1 MRPIAFLAIFLGLG
15 AGSFFAPHIG
25 ILAWI
30 WIALMNPHQYIW
42 GVAENVPFNLF
53 QVVVTVLAWGVSKE
67 PKRIPGGPCTVL
79 LALFIGWITLTSFTA
94 LAPHTAWT
102 LWQRDI
108 KNMILGIAMAGLM
121 TSKVRLHAAIWV
133 IALSLGYF
141 GVKGGV
147 FTVVTGG
154 GGRVVGEA
162 GSLGDNNNLAL
173 ALCMILP
180 LMNYLRL
187 QSERYIVRV
196 GVATAM
202 VLTTLGTLGTFSRG
216 GFIGLLTAATYL
228 WWKSHKK
235 VLLGICGVAVLIAGL
250 AVMPDS
256 WKLRMTSIETAQ
268 QDSSFQGRVQAWTFA
283 INVALA
289 RPLVG
294 GGFGASETGRV
305 FNAYSSI
312 YLPAGRAAHSIYFQ
326 ILGDHGFVGLTL
338 YLALLAAA
346 WRQCTQIRN
355 QVASRPDLIWAADL
369 ASMIKVSCASFMV
382 AGALLSMAYYDL
394 FYLLLG
400 ALIAMRAIIR
410 RELPASSRQPERTL
424 PLIGAGAV
432 PAVGADAKT
441 VPSWRA

>member
-1 MRPIAFLAIFLGLG
+1 MRLIAFFAIFLGLG
-15 AGSFFAPHIG
+15 AGSFLAPHIG
-25 ILAWI
+25 ILTWI
-30 WIALMNPHQYIW
+30 WIALMNPHQYLW
-42 GVAENVPFNLF
+42 GAAEKIPINLI
-53 QVVVTVLAWGVSKE
+53 QVVITVAAWGISKE

-79 LALFIGWITLTSFTA
+79 LALFVAWITLTSFTA
-94 LAPHTAWT
+94 LAPDTAWS

-133 IALSLGYF
+133 ICLSLGYF

-147 FTVVTGG
+147 FTIVTGG

-173 ALCMILP
+173 ALCMTLP

-187 QSERYIVRV
+187 QSEQHIVRI
-196 GVATAM
+196 GLAAAM
-202 VLTTLGTLGTFSRG
+202 TFTTIGTLGTFSRG
-216 GFIGLLTAATYL
+216 GFIGLMTAASYL
-228 WWKSHKK
+228 WWKSRKK
-235 VLLGICGVAVLIAGL
+235 ALLGLCGAAVLVGGL
-250 AVMPDS
+250 LVMPDS
-256 WKLRMTSIETAQ
+256 WVQRMSSIETAQ

-294 GGFGASETGRV
+294 GGFGASETARV
-305 FNAYSSI
+305 FNAYSPI

-326 ILGDHGFVGLTL
+326 ILGDHGFVGLAL
-338 YLALLAAA
+338 YLALLGTA
-346 WRQCTQIRN
+346 WRQCTQIRR

-400 ALIAMRAIIR
+400 ALIAMRSIIR
-410 RELPASSRQPERTL
+410 REMPVAARDAERALPVG
-424 PLIGAGAV
+424 GA
-432 PAVGADAKT
+432 AKT
-441 VPSWRA
+441 ALS

>member
-15 AGSFFAPHIG
+15 AGTFLAPHLG
-25 ILAWI
+25 ILTWI
-30 WIALMNPHQYIW
+30 WIALMNPHQYLW
-42 GVAENVPFNLF
+42 GAAENVPFNLI
-53 QVVVTVLAWGVSKE
+53 QVVITLVAWGISKE

-79 LALFIGWITLTSFTA
+79 LLLFICWITLTSFTA
-94 LAPHTAWT
+94 LAPDVAWP
-102 LWQRDI
+102 LWQRDV

-121 TSKVRLHAAIWV
+121 INKVRLHSAIWV

-147 FTVVTGG
+147 FTLATGG

-187 QSERYIVRV
+187 QSEQHFIRV
-196 GVATAM
+196 GLAGAM
-202 VLTTLGTLGTFSRG
+202 MLTTIATLGTFSRG
-216 GFIGLLTAATYL
+216 GFVGLMTAASYL
-228 WWKSHKK
+228 WWKSRKK
-235 VLLGICGVAVLIAGL
+235 ALLGLFGAAVLAGGL
-250 AVMPDS
+250 LLMPAS
-256 WKLRMTSIETAQ
+256 WVDRMSSIQTAE
-268 QDSSFQGRVQAWTFA
+268 QDSSFQGRVTAWTFA

-289 RPLVG
+289 RPFVG

-305 FNAYSSI
+305 FNAYSTT
-312 YLPAGRAAHSIYFQ
+312 YLPGGRAAHSIYFQ
-326 ILGDHGFVGLTL
+326 ILGDHGFVGLAFF
-338 YLALLAAA
+338 LALLAAA

-355 QVASRPDLIWAADL
+355 EVAGRPDLIWAADL
-369 ASMIKVSCASFMV
+369 ASMVKVSCASFMV

-400 ALIAMRAIIR
+400 ALIATRAIIR
-410 RELPASSRQPERTL
+410 REVTVVAREGEAALPPISAPATSAAPRNATAL
-424 PLIGAGAV
+424 P
-432 PAVGADAKT
+432 T
-441 VPSWRA
+441 